1 MPDTFT
7 PTVTS
12 VHGKCHHHLVFVIEP
27 VDLDLHLP
35 AESGPH
41 VDYLAEVGQP
51 RPDLAEE
58 YGMVTHLQ
66 TLPPVTDLSTSC
78 DIQCQQISFLATFY
92 CSNTFERKLTELIF
106 TIL

>member
-1 MPDTFT
+1 M
-7 PTVTS
+7 
-12 VHGKCHHHLVFVIEP
+12 IEP

-58 YGMVTHLQ
+58 HGVVTHLQ